1 MIPENFLIFLQIIL
15 FMFITP
21 GAPRILIM
29 TQSLNFG
36 FKKSLWT
43 AFGDISAN
51 TLQMILVLFGLTAL
65 LKVFPNIVIYFK
77 WAGIIYLVYIAY
89 WYIKL
94 KLNIN
99 IKYKIKQKSI
109 GTLYI
114 DGFLVAFLSPKATV
128 FFATVFPTFLIVGSN
143 YYYHTNIQSGSS
155 VNGNWS
161 NSTAQGYSDLGY
173 AHSSS
178 GSTAQGQLELTIF
191 RPLAADK
198 TAILQDGVFADN
210 GVTWGKYSGF
220 TVWNVATA
228 ISGITLGAGAFG
240 SGNIEADRIL
250 VYGMKNS

>member
-1 MIPENFLIFLQIIL
+1 MNTKSVSSHIV
-15 FMFITP
+15 
-21 GAPRILIM
+21 
-29 TQSLNFG
+29 SWLNSYAT
-36 FKKSLWT
+36 K
-43 AFGDISAN
+43 A
-51 TLQMILVLFGLTAL
+51 
-65 LKVFPNIVIYFK
+65 
-77 WAGIIYLVYIAY
+77 
-89 WYIKL
+89 
-94 KLNIN
+94 N
-99 IKYKIKQKSI
+99 IKGFVI
-109 GTLYI
+109 GISGSGMSNTR
-114 DGFLVAFLSPKATV
+114 LSMRVNVGSSAQT
-128 FFATVFPTFLIVGSN
+128 GSN